1 MNWWH
6 LKDKSEKVVGD
17 KNKTNNIIMVK
28 IVTPEGMKKI
38 KDELEH
44 RRTTV
49 RQGIANA
56 IKEAKEQGDL
66 SENAEYSEAK
76 RQQAENE
83 ARIAELEYMFKESK
97 VATYDKAS
105 GVVQMGSS
113 VKVKW
118 NGSEMEF
125 QIVGSNEAN
134 PGEFKISNESPM
146 GKAFMSHK
154 KGDKVEVN
162 TPGGEVKYTIL
173 DVK

>member
-1 MNWWH
+1 MA
-6 LKDKSEKVVGD
+6 KY
-17 KNKTNNIIMVK
+17 
-28 IVTPEGMKKI
+28 VTVEGLKKI
-38 KDELEH
+38 EEELNKRKTEI
-44 RRTTV
+44 

-83 ARIAELEYMFKESK
+83 ARILELEFMLKEAQVVK
-97 VATYDKAS
+97 YNKAS
-105 GVVQMGSS
+105 DTVQMGSK

-146 GKAFMSHK
+146 GKAFMGK
-154 KGDKVEVN
+154 NKGDKVDVV
-162 TPGGEVKYTIL
+162 TPSGQLRYEIL

>member
-1 MNWWH
+1 MARF
-6 LKDKSEKVVGD
+6 LTE
-17 KNKTNNIIMVK
+17 
-28 IVTPEGMKKI
+28 EGLKKI
-38 KDELEH
+38 KEELGY

-49 RQGIANA
+49 RQDIANA

-83 ARIAELEYMFKESK
+83 ARIAELEYLLKEAQVVS
-97 VATYDKAS
+97 YDRNS
-105 GVVQMGSS
+105 GVVQMGSK

-118 NGSEMEF
+118 NGSEMDF
-125 QIVGSNEAN
+125 QIVGSNEAS
-134 PGEFKISNESPM
+134 PSEFKISNESPM

-154 KGDKVEVN
+154 KGEKVEVD
-162 TPGGEVKYTIL
+162 TPGGRMKYTIL